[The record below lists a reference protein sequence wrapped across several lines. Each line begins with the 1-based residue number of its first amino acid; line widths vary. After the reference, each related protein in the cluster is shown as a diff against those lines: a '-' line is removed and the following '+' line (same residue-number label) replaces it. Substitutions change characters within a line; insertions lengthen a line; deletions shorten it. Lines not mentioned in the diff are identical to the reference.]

1 MSYKEN
7 KFSLENFKKWMKNQE
22 PSSNQMLGHNRRSKP
37 FIGTAV
43 ESKIDAARLA
53 SKINPEEGASEDLI
67 ESFLEGGGTIV
78 NVDAKNF
85 LIEVDTGSFYIHRCY
100 VRRS

>member
-22 PSSNQMLGHNRRSKP
+22 PSSDQMSGHIRRPKP
-37 FIGTAV
+37 FVGTTV
-43 ESKIDAARLA
+43 ESKIDAERLA
-53 SKINPEEGASEDLI
+53 GKINPEEGVPEDLV
-67 ESFLEGGGTIV
+67 ESFLESGGTII

>member
-22 PSSNQMLGHNRRSKP
+22 PSSDQSPGRIRRPKP
-37 FIGTAV
+37 FVGTAV

-53 SKINPEEGASEDLI
+53 GKINPEEGTPEDLI
-67 ESFLEGGGTIV
+67 ESFLESGGTIV